1 VNRRPVNGTPVTGK
15 PLPGKPVTRLILVRH
30 GETDWNAQHLL
41 QGASD
46 IPLNDNGRAQA
57 RAAAP
62 ELARIAPVKRI
73 VSSDLSR
80 ALETAHIFADAMGAE
95 VVTDARWRERS
106 YGVWEGLAEDVREA
120 NHADEYKR
128 WVEGLEPNVEGYEMN
143 HTVRDRALAAID
155 DLAPVEGTHVVV
167 SHGSTTRVVVG
178 ALLGAELGS
187 HGIGNLGN
195 AQWVELTREGDGP
208 WVLRSL
214 NARALDPSSVNSAS
228 ASDEA

>member
-1 VNRRPVNGTPVTGK
+1 V
-15 PLPGKPVTRLILVRH
+15 
-30 GETDWNAQHLL
+30 QHLL

-80 ALETAHIFADAMGAE
+80 AQETAQIFADAMGAE

-106 YGVWEGLAEDVREA
+106 YGVWEGLPEDVRETD
-120 NHADEYKR
+120 HPEDHHR
-128 WVEGLEPNVEGYEMN
+128 WVNGLEPHVEGYESN
-143 HTVRDRALAAID
+143 ATVRDRALAAVD
-155 DLAPVEGTHVVV
+155 ELTEAEGTYVVV
-167 SHGSTTRVVVG
+167 SHGSTTRVTVG
-178 ALLGAELGS
+178 ALLGVELGS

-195 AQWVELTREGDGP
+195 AQWLELKREGDGP

-214 NARALDPSSVNSAS
+214 NSRPDASSKVST
-228 ASDEA
+228 DGVEP

>member
-1 VNRRPVNGTPVTGK
+1 MI
-15 PLPGKPVTRLILVRH
+15 RLILARH

-62 ELARIAPVKRI
+62 ELARIAPVRRI

-80 ALETAHIFADAMGAE
+80 AAETAHIFADAMGAE
-95 VVTDARWRERS
+95 VVIDARWRERS

-120 NHADEYKR
+120 DHPEEYQR
-128 WVEGLEPNVEGYEMN
+128 WVGGLEPNVEGYEMN
-143 HTVRDRALAAID
+143 HTVRDRALAAIEE
-155 DLAPVEGTHVVV
+155 LVAAGGTHVVV
-167 SHGSTTRVVVG
+167 SHGSTTRVAVG
-178 ALLGAELGS
+178 ALLGVDLGS
-187 HGIGNLGN
+187 HGVGNLGN
-195 AQWVELTREGDGP
+195 AEWAELTREGDGP

-214 NARALDPSSVNSAS
+214 NARALDPRSLHSPSAS
-228 ASDEA
+228 EEA

>member
-1 VNRRPVNGTPVTGK
+1 MRR
-15 PLPGKPVTRLILVRH
+15 LFLVRH
-30 GETDWNAQHLL
+30 GETDWNVAHLL
-41 QGASD
+41 QGSSD

-62 ELARIAPVKRI
+62 YLARIAPVTRI

-106 YGVWEGLAEDVREA
+106 YGVWEGLPEDVRKED
-120 NHADEYKR
+120 HPDDHRRWAD
-128 WVEGLEPNVEGYEMN
+128 GLEPNVEGYEYN
-143 HTVRDRALAAID
+143 ATVRDRALAAID
-155 DLAPVEGTHVVV
+155 DLDVTEGTHVVV
-167 SHGSTTRVVVG
+167 SHGSTTRVTAG
-178 ALLGAELGS
+178 ALLGMELGS

-195 AQWVELTREGDGP
+195 AQWLELAREGDGP

-214 NARALDPSSVNSAS
+214 NSLPDPSSKVST
-228 ASDEA
+228 DTVEP

>member
-1 VNRRPVNGTPVTGK
+1 M
-15 PLPGKPVTRLILVRH
+15 TRLILARH

-80 ALETAHIFADAMGAE
+80 AVETAHIFADAMGAE
-95 VVTDARWRERS
+95 VVIDARWRERS

-120 NHADEYKR
+120 DHPEEYQR
-128 WVEGLEPNVEGYEMN
+128 WVGGLEPNVEGYEMN
-143 HTVRDRALAAID
+143 HTVRDRALAAIEE
-155 DLAPVEGTHVVV
+155 LVAAGGTHVVV
-167 SHGSTTRVVVG
+167 SHGSTTRVAVG
-178 ALLGAELGS
+178 ALLGVDLGS
-187 HGIGNLGN
+187 HGVGNLGN
-195 AQWVELTREGDGP
+195 AQWAELTREGDGP

-214 NARALDPSSVNSAS
+214 NARALDARSLNAPSAS
-228 ASDEA
+228 EEA

>member
-1 VNRRPVNGTPVTGK
+1 M
-15 PLPGKPVTRLILVRH
+15 TRLILARH

-80 ALETAHIFADAMGAE
+80 AVETAHIFADAMGAE
-95 VVTDARWRERS
+95 VVIDARWRERS

-120 NHADEYKR
+120 DHPEEYQR
-128 WVEGLEPNVEGYEMN
+128 WVGGLEPNVEGYEMN
-143 HTVRDRALAAID
+143 HTVRDRALAAIEE
-155 DLAPVEGTHVVV
+155 LVAAGGTHVVV
-167 SHGSTTRVVVG
+167 SHGSTTRVAVG
-178 ALLGAELGS
+178 ALLGVDLGS
-187 HGIGNLGN
+187 HGVGNLGN
-195 AQWVELTREGDGP
+195 AQWAELTREGDGP

-214 NARALDPSSVNSAS
+214 NARALDARSLATSSAS
-228 ASDEA
+228 EEA

>member
-1 VNRRPVNGTPVTGK
+1 MK
-15 PLPGKPVTRLILVRH
+15 RLILVRH
-30 GETDWNAQHLL
+30 GETDWNVAHLL

-62 ELARIAPVKRI
+62 ELARIAAVTRI

-80 ALETAHIFADAMGAE
+80 AVETAHIFADAMGAE
-95 VVTDARWRERS
+95 VVIDARWRERS
-106 YGVWEGLAEDVREA
+106 YGVWEGLPEDVREA
-120 NHADEYKR
+120 DHAEEYQR
-128 WVEGLEPNVEGYEMN
+128 WVGGLEPNVEGYEMN

-155 DLAPVEGTHVVV
+155 DLAPSEGTHVVV
-167 SHGSTTRVVVG
+167 SHGSTTRVAVG
-178 ALLGAELGS
+178 ALLGVELGS
-187 HGIGNLGN
+187 HGVGNLGN
-195 AQWVELTREGDGP
+195 AEWAELTREGDGP

-214 NARALDPSSVNSAS
+214 NARALDKQSLNAPS